1 MQSRFYRA
9 PEVALGIPYD
19 HQIDMWS
26 LGCIVAEL
34 YTGVPL
40 FPGNDENELLEFH
53 VLIAGNPP
61 QHMIDKAK
69 KRLANIEDVFEEY
82 TDHSCIRS
90 EKTLTLGTKL
100 LSENTISKWEKAV
113 FILSACYHDIG
124 MYCNEKNLNEIIN
137 SQGYRDSYSYLREN
151 ILSMNQIDCSDED
164 VINKFIQMEFDAAT
178 IIIAALAILC
188 FAIPIGYDQMNKKSD
203 KDENE

>member
-1 MQSRFYRA
+1 VQSRFYRA

-69 KRLANIEDVFEEY
+69 KR
-82 TDHSCIRS
+82 
-90 EKTLTLGTKL
+90 EKFF
-100 LSENTISKWEKAV
+100 NV
-113 FILSACYHDIG
+113 
-124 MYCNEKNLNEIIN
+124 NN
-137 SQGYRDSYSYLREN
+137 GYRIIRNRLVN
-151 ILSMNQIDCSDED
+151 INF
-164 VINKFIQMEFDAAT
+164 INFQFFGSIW
-178 IIIAALAILC
+178 
-188 FAIPIGYDQMNKKSD
+188 P
-203 KDENE
+203 